1 MPHHTPLIAT
11 IVAGI
16 VLAFAFGMVAQRLRL
31 SPLFGYLVAGICVG
45 PFTPGFVA
53 DAGLAHELSEIG
65 VILLMFGVGLHF
77 SLGDLLSVRKIAIP
91 GAIVQITIAT
101 GLGMLLAWVLGWTVG
116 AGLIFGICL
125 SVASTVVLLRAL
137 EERRLLETMRGR
149 IAIGWLIVEDL
160 VTVLVLVMLPAVSG
174 LLGGKVE
181 EGVAN
186 DTASILAALGWTMAK
201 VTLFIVLMFAVGR
214 RVIPWALER
223 TAAVGSREL
232 FTLAILAISLGV
244 AYMSSALFDVSFALG
259 AFLAGVVLNESKLSH
274 EAANDSLP
282 MRDAFAVLFFVS
294 VGMLFDPKILIEQPI
309 AVLATFLIITVGKSL
324 GALFIVRAFG
334 HPLQTSLT
342 IATALAQIGEF
353 SFILAALGVSLG
365 LLSEDGRN
373 LILASALL
381 SIIVN
386 PMLFVALDRWTARR
400 DAEKN
405 AAKAAKAAE
414 AQAESDRA
422 AAAADDDFLPDR
434 ALIPARDHIILIG
447 FGRVGSR
454 VGKALHER
462 DIPLVLIES
471 DRDDCV
477 AARGLG
483 IPCILGNAVAPQVL
497 ADANLS
503 TALVLLVA
511 IPQTLEAGPIIRQA
525 REVNPALAILARAH
539 SDEEVAYLL
548 KAGADATIMGES
560 EIARS
565 MCDSVES
572 LIRLA
577 PRLQNGGSADDP
589 SLPEPNSPQAA

>member
-1 MPHHTPLIAT
+1 MPHHTPLIAML
-11 IVAGI
+11 VGGI
-16 VLAFAFGMVAQRLRL
+16 VLAFVFGMIAQRLRL
-31 SPLFGYLVAGICVG
+31 SPLFGYLVAGVVVG

-53 DAGLAHELSEIG
+53 DMGLAHELSEIG

-91 GAIVQITIAT
+91 GALAQIVIAT
-101 GLGMLLAWVLGWTVG
+101 GLGMLLAWALGWSWG
-116 AGLIFGICL
+116 AGLVFGICL

-137 EERRLLETMRGR
+137 EERRLLETNRGR

-160 VTVLVLVMLPAVSG
+160 VTVLVLVMLPAMAG

-181 EGVAN
+181 DGVAT
-186 DTASILAALGWTMAK
+186 DTASILKALVWTLAK
-201 VTLFIVLMFAVGR
+201 VSVFIVLMFAVGR
-214 RVIPWALER
+214 RVIPWLLER
-223 TAAVGSREL
+223 TAAIGSREL
-232 FTLAILAISLGV
+232 FTLAVLAIALGV
-244 AYMSSALFDVSFALG
+244 AYMSAALFDVSFALG

-294 VGMLFDPKILIEQPI
+294 VGMLFDPKIIIEQPLAI
-309 AVLATFLIITVGKSL
+309 IATFLIITVGKSL

-334 HPLQTSLT
+334 HPIQTSLT

-365 LLSEDGRN
+365 LLSEEGRN

-386 PMLFVALDRWTARR
+386 PMLFAVLDHWIARR
-400 DAEKN
+400 EAQQDA
-405 AAKAAKAAE
+405 AAKDGTPTPPDE
-414 AQAESDRA
+414 
-422 AAAADDDFLPDR
+422 DDFLPDR
-434 ALIPARDHIILIG
+434 ALIPTSDHIVLIG

-454 VGKALHER
+454 VGRALHEKGL
-462 DIPLVLIES
+462 PLVLVES
-471 DRDDCV
+471 DRDDCIE
-477 AARGLG
+477 ARKLG
-483 IPCILGNAVAPQVL
+483 IPCILGNAVSPEVL
-497 ADANLS
+497 ADANLAS
-503 TALVLLVA
+503 ARVLLVA
-511 IPQTLEAGPIIRQA
+511 IPQTLEAGPIIKQA
-525 REVNPALAILARAH
+525 REVNPGIAILARAH
-539 SDEEVAYLL
+539 SDDEVAYLL

-572 LIRLA
+572 LVRLA
-577 PRLQNGGSADDP
+577 PKLEEAQRRGDMPPA
-589 SLPEPNSPQAA
+589 EPATAA

>member
-1 MPHHTPLIAT
+1 MPHHTPLIAML
-11 IVAGI
+11 VGGI
-16 VLAFAFGMVAQRLRL
+16 VLAFVFGMLAQRLRL
-31 SPLFGYLVAGICVG
+31 SPLFGYLLAGVVVG

-53 DAGLAHELSEIG
+53 DMGLAHEISEIG

-91 GAIVQITIAT
+91 GALVQITIAT
-101 GLGMLLAWVLGWTVG
+101 GLGMLLALALGWSWG
-116 AGLIFGICL
+116 AGLVFGICL

-137 EERRLLETMRGR
+137 EERRLLETNRGR

-174 LLGGKVE
+174 MLGGKVE
-181 EGVAN
+181 DGASS
-186 DTASILAALGWTMAK
+186 DTWAILKALVWMLGK
-201 VTLFIVLMFAVGR
+201 VTVFLVLMFAVGR

-232 FTLAILAISLGV
+232 FTLSVLAIALGV

-294 VGMLFDPKILIEQPI
+294 VGMLFDPKIIVEQPI
-309 AVLATFLIITVGKSL
+309 AILAAFLIITVGKSL

-334 HPLQTSLT
+334 HPVQTSLT
-342 IATALAQIGEF
+342 IAVALAQIGEF

-365 LLSEDGRN
+365 LLSEEGRN

-386 PMLFVALDRWTARR
+386 PMLFAALDRWNARR
-400 DAEKN
+400 EAQQE
-405 AAKAAKAAE
+405 AAKEVAATH
-414 AQAESDRA
+414 
-422 AAAADDDFLPDR
+422 ADDDFLPDR
-434 ALIPARDHIILIG
+434 ALIPAENHIVLIG

-454 VGKALHER
+454 VGRALHEKGV
-462 DIPLVLIES
+462 PLVLIES

-477 AARGLG
+477 DARALG
-483 IPCILGNAVAPQVL
+483 IPCVLGNAVSASVL
-497 ADANLS
+497 ADARIAS
-503 TALVLLVA
+503 ARALLVA
-511 IPQTLEAGPIIRQA
+511 IPQTLEAGPIIKQA
-525 REVNPALAILARAH
+525 REANPGIAILARAH
-539 SDEEVAYLL
+539 SDDEVAYLL

-565 MCDSVES
+565 MCDSVEA
-572 LIRLA
+572 LVRLA
-577 PRLQNGGSADDP
+577 PKLEETRRSGDAPMPPAPMPVG
-589 SLPEPNSPQAA
+589 

>member
-1 MPHHTPLIAT
+1 MPHHTPLIAML
-11 IVAGI
+11 VGGI
-16 VLAFAFGMVAQRLRL
+16 VLAFVFGMIAQRLRL
-31 SPLFGYLVAGICVG
+31 SPLFGYLVAGVVVG

-53 DAGLAHELSEIG
+53 DMGLAHELSEIG

-91 GAIVQITIAT
+91 GALAQIAIAT
-101 GLGMLLAWVLGWTVG
+101 GLGMLLAWALGWTWG
-116 AGLIFGICL
+116 AGLVFGICL

-137 EERRLLETMRGR
+137 EERRLLETNRGR

-160 VTVLVLVMLPAVSG
+160 VTVLVLVMLPAVAG

-181 EGVAN
+181 EGVST
-186 DTASILAALGWTMAK
+186 DTASILKALAWTLAK
-201 VTLFIVLMFAVGR
+201 VSVFIVLMFAVGR
-214 RVIPWALER
+214 RVIPWLLER
-223 TAAVGSREL
+223 TAAIGSREL
-232 FTLAILAISLGV
+232 FTLAVLAIALGV
-244 AYMSSALFDVSFALG
+244 AYMSAALFDVSFALG

-294 VGMLFDPKILIEQPI
+294 VGMLFDPKIIIEQPLAI
-309 AVLATFLIITVGKSL
+309 LATFLIITVGKSL

-334 HPLQTSLT
+334 HPIQTSLT

-365 LLSEDGRN
+365 LLSEEGRN

-386 PMLFVALDRWTARR
+386 PMLFVALDRWIARR
-400 DAEKN
+400 EAQQDA
-405 AAKAAKAAE
+405 AAKEGVPAPV
-414 AQAESDRA
+414 
-422 AAAADDDFLPDR
+422 DDDFLPDR
-434 ALIPARDHIILIG
+434 ALIPPADHIVLIG

-454 VGKALHER
+454 VGRALHEKGL
-462 DIPLVLIES
+462 PLVLVES

-477 AARGLG
+477 EARKLG
-483 IPCILGNAVAPQVL
+483 IPCILGNAVSPGVL
-497 ADANLS
+497 ADANL
-503 TALVLLVA
+503 AHARALLVA
-511 IPQTLEAGPIIRQA
+511 IPQTLEAGPIIKQA
-525 REVNPALAILARAH
+525 REVNPGIAILARAH
-539 SDEEVAYLL
+539 SDDEVAYLL

-572 LIRLA
+572 LVRLA
-577 PRLQNGGSADDP
+577 PKLEEAQRRGDLSP
-589 SLPEPNSPQAA
+589 PEPATAA

>member
-1 MPHHTPLIAT
+1 MPHHTPLIAML
-11 IVAGI
+11 VGGI
-16 VLAFAFGMVAQRLRL
+16 CLAYVFGMIAQRFKL
-31 SPLFGYLVAGICVG
+31 SPLFGYLVAGIVVG

-53 DAGLAHELSEIG
+53 DSALAHELSEIG

-91 GAIVQITIAT
+91 GAIVQIAIAT
-101 GLGMLLAWVLGWTVG
+101 GLGMLLSWAMGWPWG
-116 AGLIFGICL
+116 SGLIFGICL

-137 EERRLLETMRGR
+137 EERRLLDTNRGR

-160 VTVLVLVMLPAVSG
+160 ATVLVLVMLPAIAG

-181 EGVAN
+181 EGVAT
-186 DTASILAALGWTMAK
+186 DTMSILKALAWTLGK
-201 VTLFIVLMFAVGR
+201 VSVFIVLMFAVGR
-214 RVIPWALER
+214 RVIPWLLER
-223 TAAVGSREL
+223 TASVGSREL
-232 FTLAILAISLGV
+232 FTLSVLAIALGV

-274 EAANDSLP
+274 EAANDSMP

-294 VGMLFDPKILIEQPI
+294 VGMLFDPKILLEQPLAI
-309 AVLATFLIITVGKSL
+309 IATFLIITVGKSV
-324 GALFIVRAFG
+324 GALLIVRAFG
-334 HPLQTSLT
+334 HPIQTSLT

-365 LLSEDGRN
+365 LMTEEARN

-386 PMLFVALDRWTARR
+386 PMLFVVLDRWNARR
-400 DAEKN
+400 EAAQQVVKDRKPEDAN
-405 AAKAAKAAE
+405 
-414 AQAESDRA
+414 
-422 AAAADDDFLPDR
+422 DDFLPDR
-434 ALIPARDHIILIG
+434 ASIPAQDHIILIG

-454 VGKALHER
+454 VGRALHESR
-462 DIPLVLIES
+462 MPLVLIES
-471 DRDDCV
+471 DRDDCIE
-477 AARGLG
+477 ARKLG
-483 IPCILGNAVAPQVL
+483 IPCILGNAVAPLVL
-497 ADANLS
+497 ADANLA
-503 TALVLLVA
+503 TARALLVA
-511 IPQTLEAGPIIRQA
+511 IPQTLEAGPIIKQA
-525 REVNPALAILARAH
+525 REANPGIAILARAH

-572 LIRLA
+572 LVRLA
-577 PRLQNGGSADDP
+577 PRLQVPTPDPDSGGDMP
-589 SLPEPNSPQAA
+589 HSPQAA